1 VVEILSTGYTCR
13 QINLWEA
20 EYMAA
25 KVYFTDMRAGF
36 NKSLLDKVERLF
48 DYAGMST
55 FIGRKDLV
63 ALKLHFGE
71 KGNTGYI
78 RPQFLRRIVNKV
90 KGLGGRPFLTD
101 TNTLYFGSR
110 SNAIDHLQTAIEN
123 GFAYAVVDA
132 PLIIADGLAG
142 KDYINVEINRKHFKV
157 VKISSVAYHADAIIA
172 LTHFTGHEIAGFG
185 GVLKNLGM
193 GLGSRSGKQNM
204 HSDVLPSIN
213 PDKCTGCGRCS
224 EWCPAEAIRIKGKV
238 SHIDEKKCIGCGE
251 CTVTCPEH
259 AIAVNWKT
267 EPNAIQEK
275 IIEYAEGALKNKNG
289 KCGFIT
295 FVTNV
300 SPHCDCFGW
309 SDAPLVKDIGILA
322 SRDPVAIDQACIDLV
337 NKEIAL
343 PNTKLEGK
351 TGSQD
356 KFRSLY
362 PDIDWQRQLAYAE
375 EIGLGTRK
383 YELIKCD

>member
-1 VVEILSTGYTCR
+1 
-13 QINLWEA
+13 
-20 EYMAA
+20 MAA

-55 FIGRKDLV
+55 FIGCKDLV
-63 ALKLHFGE
+63 AIKLHFGE

-90 KGLGGRPFLTD
+90 KSLGGRPFLTD

-123 GFAYAVVDA
+123 GFAYAVIDA

-157 VKISSVAYHADAIIA
+157 AKISSAAYHADAIIA
-172 LTHFTGHEIAGFG
+172 LTHFTGHEMAGFG

-204 HSDVLPSIN
+204 HSDALPSIN
-213 PDKCTGCGRCS
+213 PDKCTACGRCS
-224 EWCPAEAIRIKGKV
+224 EWCPAEAIRLKGNDYQ
-238 SHIDEKKCIGCGE
+238 IDERKCIGCGE
-251 CTVTCPEH
+251 CTVTCPVQ

-267 EPNAIQEK
+267 EPAAIQEK
-275 IIEYAEGALKNKNG
+275 IVEYAEGALKNKNG
-289 KCGFIT
+289 KYGFIT
-295 FVTNV
+295 FLTNI

-322 SRDPVAIDQACIDLV
+322 SRDPVAIDQACIDLI
-337 NKEIAL
+337 NREKAL
-343 PNTKLEGK
+343 PNTKLNGK
-351 TGSQD
+351 TDSKD
-356 KFRSLY
+356 KFKSLY
-362 PDIDWQRQLAYAE
+362 PDIDWQRQLGYAE